1 MNKSVTLLLIAIL
14 GFHFPTVSQDF
25 SVLNNLPPTLE
36 VDATEFNT
44 VKKYYFQ
51 VDSLQNRLI
60 IQDVRSSK
68 NGLIH
73 YYQWLY
79 EIPLSS
85 LSSASFRVAKNH
97 FNQARLEITTPDNA
111 ITTYKFIDSKVSNI
125 NTSSRIV
132 LGDWSNDTPVESEL
146 TSMIALISE
155 NFSTGNSEVVDL
167 TRLKKP
173 RPSLFR
179 SIEKSTSKT
188 YRDLSATDS
197 FISFSKNKTFK
208 PIIKEIKKL
217 MKSKKSRLP
226 IPVFVYTDDDG
237 AFESIYIHHNLT
249 DAESLNLSKY
259 TDLVINKTV
268 KQKSAAKYVFLL
280 KN

>member
-1 MNKSVTLLLIAIL
+1 MFDGIDLKN
-14 GFHFPTVSQDF
+14 
-25 SVLNNLPPTLE
+25 LN
-36 VDATEFNT
+36 
-44 VKKYYFQ
+44 
-51 VDSLQNRLI
+51 
-60 IQDVRSSK
+60 
-68 NGLIH
+68 
-73 YYQWLY
+73 
-79 EIPLSS
+79 
-85 LSSASFRVAKNH
+85 
-97 FNQARLEITTPDNA
+97 
-111 ITTYKFIDSKVSNI
+111 
-125 NTSSRIV
+125 
-132 LGDWSNDTPVESEL
+132 LGDMINKFQGMAKEQQEKSAQNLFTAKAGGGMVE
-146 TSMIALISE
+146 ISI
-155 NFSTGNSEVVDL
+155 NGNSEVVDL